1 MIEFDDPYTKR
12 PLIQAL
18 ERVQNDITQ
27 FFGTLPAD
35 IFFYH
40 PGDGWSPAEVL
51 QHLTKSVMPLALG
64 MKMPRSVLGL
74 LFGKYHKVSRRM
86 DEISKIY
93 ADKLAAGAESPWIFR
108 PSSRKDAPAEEP
120 EQPRLQVLKKWEKAA
135 ERLLTVLKQWDEQD
149 LDRYRLPHPILGR
162 LTIRE
167 MMLFTLYHNAYHVK
181 SVKQKLEQYVETVT

>member
-12 PLIQAL
+12 PLTQAL

-51 QHLTKSVMPLALG
+51 QHLTKCIIPLALA
-64 MKMPRSVLGL
+64 MKMPRPVLGL
-74 LFGKYHKVSRRM
+74 VFGKHHKISRRF

-93 ADKLAAGAESPWIFR
+93 AEKLAAGAESPWIFR
-108 PSSRKDAPAEEP
+108 PSSKEESGEEP
-120 EQPRLQVLKKWEKAA
+120 EQQRLQVLKKWEKAA
-135 ERLLTVLKQWDEQD
+135 ERLLSVVKQWDEQN
-149 LDRYRLPHPILGR
+149 LDRYRLPHPILGK
-162 LTIRE
+162 LTVRE
-167 MMLFTLYHNAYHVK
+167 MMLFTLYHNAHHLK
-181 SVKQKLEQYVETVT
+181 SVKQKLDQYVEAVT